1 MSITAP
7 QQEAGEPS
15 GPCRPSD
22 NPPIRLRLSQR
33 ARLVDPSQVQTV
45 RSFST
50 FCETTSRMWAQA
62 YYGLVWN
69 PFALRT
75 VYRIAHPNHVGY
87 SCWLNTIPD
96 SGTPPPG
103 NNIIGRY
110 EIHCPTN
117 TGLRDAAFPPF
128 PSMKNAMPKLRHQAD
143 SVKADGHKRKRISKI
158 FDFQD
163 LCTLVI
169 EQI

>member
-1 MSITAP
+1 MVLEHSLASESVKSCISDAMSITAP

-110 EIHCPTN
+110 EFHCPTN

-128 PSMKNAMPKLRHQAD
+128 PSMKRHAEIAPPSRQCE
-143 SVKADGHKRKRISKI
+143 G
-158 FDFQD
+158 
-163 LCTLVI
+163 
-169 EQI
+169 